1 MSKLTYP
8 KRSSEAFARSKA
20 RQDLRDETA
29 RLALAALNAARDR
42 REKEKSGR
50 AK

>member
-1 MSKLTYP
+1 MTKATYP
-8 KRSSEAFARSKA
+8 KRSSEAFARSKE
-20 RQDLRDETA
+20 RKDLMDETI
-29 RLALAALNAARDR
+29 RLSLKALNEAHER